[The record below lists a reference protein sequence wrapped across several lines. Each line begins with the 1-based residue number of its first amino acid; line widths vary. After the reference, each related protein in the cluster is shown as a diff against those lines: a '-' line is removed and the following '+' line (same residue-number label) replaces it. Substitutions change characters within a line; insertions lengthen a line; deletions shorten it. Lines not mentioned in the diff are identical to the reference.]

1 MFEEMNQFLILAFF
15 FFLAVLFLYVGVSIL
30 DHMVLN
36 IRAGRTRL
44 PSLSSLLL
52 LFVRFF
58 LGLADEL

>member
-36 IRAGRTRL
+36 IRAGRTRP